1 LDASF
6 FGKRQDKFGLIVAKD
21 VRTGTPVS
29 YHFIQHETLKE
40 YQRLHED
47 IEAMEYKILSV
58 TIDGK
63 RGLFGLF
70 EPIPV
75 QMCHFHQQAILTRYL
90 TKNPQ
95 SNAAMD
101 LKRIASCLGKVNA
114 KRFTCLLSSW
124 YKRHS
129 DFYHEKV
136 QDDTKKGWHYKHKRL
151 RSAYRSLQRHLPYLF
166 TYKKYPELSLP
177 NTTNALD
184 GGLFSPLK
192 DLLKVHRGIGIEMK
206 KKIITDYLEKLVK

>member
-1 LDASF
+1 MDASF
-6 FGKRQDKFGLIVAKD
+6 FGKRQDKFGVIVAKD
-21 VRTGTPVS
+21 ARTSTPVS

-40 YQRLHED
+40 YQKLRED
-47 IEAMEYKILSV
+47 IEAMGYKILSV

-63 RGLFGLF
+63 RGLSGLF
-70 EPIPV
+70 KPIPV

-101 LKRIASCLGKVNA
+101 LKRIASYLGRVDA
-114 KRFTCLLSSW
+114 KRFTCLLSFW

-129 DFYHEKV
+129 EFYHEKV
-136 QDDTKKGWHYKHKRL
+136 LDDSKRGWHYKHKRL
-151 RSAYRSLQRHLPYLF
+151 RSAYRSLKRHLPYLF
-166 TYKKYPELSLP
+166 TYKRYPELSLP

-192 DLLKVHRGIGIEMK
+192 YLLKVHRGIGIEMK
-206 KKIITDYLEKLVK
+206 KKIITDYLGKLVK